1 MLRIKKFFCWLWG
14 SVIMVL
20 FLTLLGTHVYYKY
33 FQAPELSYMIRNYI
47 VFSGVNTNKAHVA
60 LFVNNEPVE
69 KLYMTT
75 IKIENTG
82 GTVLERND
90 FSAEIDPLRITGEN
104 IKSVFIDANNSKFS
118 SDTQIVEKN
127 EEFLVNFNWLNPGDI
142 ITINTLR
149 DNIKSNL
156 TLKGRFAKIEAA
168 KEVSFKD
175 LKKKQALTQSL
186 FLLVLVPVIA
196 TLITTLFFIVRNKI
210 YYGVFWLS
218 FKQFAACVYVSVYYK
233 KDKKKRKR
241 VLKEVTSTKDD
252 KKLQKILDKYCG

>member
-142 ITINTLR
+142 ITINILR
-149 DNIKSNL
+149 DKANSKLSIKGS
-156 TLKGRFAKIEAA
+156 FAKIGTI
-168 KEVSFKD
+168 KEIFFKD
-175 LKKKQALTQSL
+175 LVRRQALIRTLSAL
-186 FLLVLVPVIA
+186 PIILCITL
-196 TLITTLFFIVRNKI
+196 LITVLYFIVRNKI

>member
-20 FLTLLGTHVYYKY
+20 FLTLFGTHVYYKY

-142 ITINTLR
+142 ITINILR
-149 DNIKSNL
+149 DKANSKLSIKGS
-156 TLKGRFAKIEAA
+156 FAKIGTI
-168 KEVSFKD
+168 KEIFFKD
-175 LKKKQALTQSL
+175 LVRRQALIRTL
-186 FLLVLVPVIA
+186 FALPIILCITL
-196 TLITTLFFIVRNKI
+196 LITVLYFIVRNKI